1 MNLHVPNAIV
11 RLGARLVTGRMLN
24 PRLPWAVQ
32 RRRLDRLVGSWLLPR
47 GVSVTRTEIKGMSV
61 EVVTSAQSRQRTPQ
75 ITVVHFHGGGYCVG
89 SPAEARNW
97 AAHLSVKTG
106 CRLILPEYRLA
117 PEHPYPAA
125 VDDAHTVVGVVLGD
139 ASAGTVLVSGDSA
152 GGGLAL
158 GTALSVP
165 EAAAIAGCILISPWL
180 DLTADWAALPELAR
194 RDVVLSPAW
203 LEACAEAYVPRSA
216 DRADPMISPV
226 YANLA
231 NLPPL
236 LIQCGTDDL
245 VAPDS
250 VKLADRAAA
259 AGVDVTSTRWPGL
272 WHDFTLQPD
281 ITTSA
286 GRALDQAAAFITRV
300 SA

>member
-11 RLGARLVTGRMLN
+11 RLGARLVTGRILD

-47 GVSVTRTEIKGMSV
+47 GVSVTRSEMKGVPV
-61 EVVTSAQSRQRTPQ
+61 EVVTSAQSRQRTSQ

-89 SPAEARNW
+89 SPAEARDW

-117 PEHPYPAA
+117 PEYPYPAA
-125 VDDAHTVVGVVLGD
+125 VDDAHTVVGAVLGD

-158 GTALSVP
+158 GTALSAP
-165 EAAAIAGCILISPWL
+165 GAAALAGCILISPWL

-194 RDVVLSPAW
+194 RDVVLSPDW

-231 NLPPL
+231 SLPPL

-250 VKLADRAAA
+250 EKLADRAAA
-259 AGVDVTSTRWPGL
+259 VGVDVTSTRWPGL

-286 GRALDQAAAFITRV
+286 SRALDQAAAFIARV

>member
-11 RLGARLVTGRMLN
+11 RLGARLVTGRILD

-47 GVSVTRTEIKGMSV
+47 GVSVTRSEMKGVPV
-61 EVVTSAQSRQRTPQ
+61 EVVTSVQSRQRTSQ
-75 ITVVHFHGGGYCVG
+75 TTVVHFHGGGYCVG
-89 SPAEARNW
+89 SPAEARDW

-106 CRLILPEYRLA
+106 CRLVLPEYRLA

-125 VDDAHTVVGVVLGD
+125 VDDAHTVVGAVLGD

-158 GTALSVP
+158 GTALSAP
-165 EAAAIAGCILISPWL
+165 GAAALAGCILISPWL
-180 DLTADWAALPELAR
+180 DLTVDWAALPELAR
-194 RDVVLSPAW
+194 KDVVLSPAW

-231 NLPPL
+231 GLPPL

-250 VKLADRAAA
+250 DKLADRAAA
-259 AGVDVTSTRWPGL
+259 VGVDVTSTRWPGL